1 MKTFAIT
8 YLSEVETDVETL
20 TVQSET
26 IDEALQ
32 NFTLTS
38 KWERRVVGI
47 KEITNPGKNL

>member
-38 KWERRVVGI
+38 NWEIRVVGLE
-47 KEITNPGKNL
+47 EITYTRKNL